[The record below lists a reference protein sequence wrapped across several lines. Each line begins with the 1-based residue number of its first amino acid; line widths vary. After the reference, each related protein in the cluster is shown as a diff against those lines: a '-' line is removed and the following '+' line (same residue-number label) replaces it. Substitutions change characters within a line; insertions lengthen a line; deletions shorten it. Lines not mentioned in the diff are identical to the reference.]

1 MFASEL
7 NLLGVAGSALVVLGF
22 IGTVLPI
29 VPGPIIIWLGAF
41 VWAWGDGFQR
51 IGWPTLAV
59 LGLLAVLA
67 WGMDFFLTA
76 VVSRRAGASWRA
88 IGGAIVGGLLGGML
102 LSGTPP
108 ILGSIIGALL
118 GAVAGMWFIEYR
130 RKRDRRAA
138 WVAVRAYIGS
148 MAASFVLELGLA
160 LVMVAIFIWQATGWP
175 G

>member
-76 VVSRRAGASWRA
+76 VVSRRAGASWQA

-118 GAVAGMWFIEYR
+118 ETVARACGSSNTGARATSALHGSPCAPTS
-130 RKRDRRAA
+130 AA
-138 WVAVRAYIGS
+138 WLRPLFSNWA
-148 MAASFVLELGLA
+148 
-160 LVMVAIFIWQATGWP
+160 WP
-175 G
+175 W

>member
-76 VVSRRAGASWRA
+76 VVSRRAGSE
-88 IGGAIVGGLLGGML
+88 L
-102 LSGTPP
+102 
-108 ILGSIIGALL
+108 
-118 GAVAGMWFIEYR
+118 AGHRWGHR
-130 RKRDRRAA
+130 RRAA
-138 WVAVRAYIGS
+138 GRHVARHPPRSWGRSSAHC
-148 MAASFVLELGLA
+148 
-160 LVMVAIFIWQATGWP
+160 
-175 G
+175 

>member
-1 MFASEL
+1 MFLSEL

-76 VVSRRAGASWRA
+76 VVSRRAGASWQA
-88 IGGAIVGGLLGGML
+88 IGGAIVGGMLGGML

-130 RKRDRRAA
+130 RTRDRRAA